1 MPFPAVQDIVQT
13 DLFTSEDELREKYP
27 TTSVERLLRIR
38 AMYNWFI
45 SNPDSKDK
53 EFVDESIY
61 RYGVSKTLAY
71 DDLRVIKSVLPH
83 ITQASR
89 DYHRWKYNEMIL
101 ETYQMAKKRK
111 DTKTMERAATSYAKF
126 NNVNVE
132 DEQSVPYDLIV
143 VQPFTATQD
152 PTVLGIK
159 PIPNIDKKITELI
172 AKYRA
177 ESIDIDDI
185 EFEEPDIMDWAD
197 YEEIK
202 ETDNDQKSHHNMT
215 TILKNINWDAT
226 SFFETLASKN
236 KLAKAENFT
245 FCRVSGLEG
254 FEEVLHHLQTT
265 ANFIAVSDIA
275 QGYTEL
281 NTTPHTRRVKT
292 VFFAMRHALDDMQA
306 RQECM
311 DIMRELFRQFMSV
324 LIQEKTRVEEEHIY
338 LDPRISF
345 QEIDK
350 YFLSG
355 CACAFFQIAT
365 DVYTDL
371 RYNQEEW
378 E

>member
-159 PIPNIDKKITELI
+159 PIQNIDKKITELI

-202 ETDNDQKSHHNMT
+202 ETDT
-215 TILKNINWDAT
+215 
-226 SFFETLASKN
+226 
-236 KLAKAENFT
+236 
-245 FCRVSGLEG
+245 
-254 FEEVLHHLQTT
+254 
-265 ANFIAVSDIA
+265 
-275 QGYTEL
+275 
-281 NTTPHTRRVKT
+281 
-292 VFFAMRHALDDMQA
+292 
-306 RQECM
+306 
-311 DIMRELFRQFMSV
+311 
-324 LIQEKTRVEEEHIY
+324 
-338 LDPRISF
+338 
-345 QEIDK
+345 DK
-350 YFLSG
+350 
-355 CACAFFQIAT
+355 
-365 DVYTDL
+365 
-371 RYNQEEW
+371 
-378 E
+378 